1 MLTECRSLDERPVVP
16 RQNRPIRP
24 VDRDVEVAEQDVAE
38 LNVGQAEFRPRQIPV
53 LRQPRLGDIEPLGLI
68 TDFYGPATGLAVSA
82 GLLVASGIA
91 FGLFAPETWKGR
103 R

>member
-1 MLTECRSLDERPVVP
+1 MAASLAWGLASGMGGPAPATYAADTAPP
-16 RQNRPIRP
+16 GMN
-24 VDRDVEVAEQDVAE
+24 AAAMS
-38 LNVGQAEFRPRQIPV
+38 LFRM
-53 LRQPRLGDIEPLGLI
+53 LGDIGYVAGPIGLGLV

-103 R
+103 K